1 MRFDLTYSDVQ
12 SGYVPPL
19 AQHVDEGQKCA
30 LQAVDFLPRLT
41 SCRKIRWIQTH
52 RRV

>member
-19 AQHVDEGQKCA
+19 AQHVDEGQKMCPA
-30 LQAVDFLPRLT
+30 SCGFLA
-41 SCRKIRWIQTH
+41 
-52 RRV
+52 